1 MSFYPHNIEDTYL
14 EEIIYNLILV
24 DDYTSLNEGVV
35 TWKDEMSF
43 EMTGSIEKIKAADYY
58 GVKMIGFPDMSKHS
72 IMSLN
77 NHEEAYRLNIIL
89 EYMKEKNQQQR

>member
-1 MSFYPHNIEDTYL
+1 
-14 EEIIYNLILV
+14 
-24 DDYTSLNEGVV
+24 
-35 TWKDEMSF
+35 MSF

-58 GVKMIGFPDMSKHS
+58 GVKMIGFPDMSTHS